1 MSATPSPLH
10 RLGAFAAARRRT
22 VLIAG
27 AVLFLLAAAFGAGAQ
42 AALSL
47 SRFEAPGSQ
56 SDTAEQILH
65 EEFKDGSPNY
75 VLLVTAKDGGTVD
88 DPEVAAEGRKLTED
102 LAGREGVDT
111 AGSYWSRGEN
121 SALVSEDRSQALV
134 VAWLRGTATEVRTD
148 LATITPDFTKDT
160 ELLTVRPGGQDEVFR
175 QVGEETRRDFLRAEA
190 VVVPAV
196 LLLLLWVYRRWSAA
210 GLTLGVGFFSVLA
223 TLAMLRGVTAFTEV
237 STFAANLALVLGLG
251 LGLDY
256 SLFIISRFREEMAA
270 TPGATDADRHA
281 AVVRTVASAG
291 RTVLFSG
298 FTVAASLAALF
309 LFPFPF
315 LQSFA
320 WAGIAVVGS
329 AAFGAVVL
337 LPAALAAVGRRT
349 LRPGRTEPPV
359 ESGRWYRNTLKVMR
373 RPLLYGLP
381 VLIALLALGAPFLG
395 ARFGLPDER
404 VLPASASSR
413 VVQEEIRTGFAAEET
428 DALQIV
434 TTGEATG
441 NPSSGSDYPERLSQ
455 VPGVFQVDTGSGT
468 YRGGDRAGAT
478 SDPGRFEAGEHT
490 RLTVVPDQEALAGDM
505 AQFVKRVRA
514 VEAPYSEVHVGGFP
528 AAMTDFRGELLD
540 RLPYVV
546 ALILL
551 VTFVILFLMTG
562 SLLIPAKA
570 TIANILSLSVMFG
583 VLVWVFQ
590 DGNLSGLLGFTA
602 SGRMEPSIPILMFC
616 IAYGLSMDY
625 EVFIMARIKEAY
637 DRTGDNTSAVAEG
650 IQRSAPLVTS
660 AAAILALTFAA
671 YATGGVVFLKELGI
685 GMALAVLVDALLIR
699 TLLVPAFMGLA
710 GKANWW
716 APAPLR
722 RLHARYG
729 ISEAPAAETP
739 RQDLVEAK

>member
-1 MSATPSPLH
+1 MPATPSPLH

-47 SRFEAPGSQ
+47 SRFEAPGSE
-56 SDTAEQILH
+56 SATAEQILH
-65 EEFKDGSPNY
+65 QQFKDGSPNY
-75 VLLVTAKDGGTVD
+75 VLLVTTKDGGTVD
-88 DPEVAAEGRKLTED
+88 DPEVVAEGRKLTED

-111 AGSYWSRGEN
+111 VGSYWSRGEH

-134 VAWLRGTATEVRTD
+134 VAWLQGTATEVRSE
-148 LATITPDFTKDT
+148 LATITPDFTRDT
-160 ELLTVRPGGQDEVFR
+160 KLLTVRPGGQDEVFR

-190 VVVPAV
+190 VVIPAV

-210 GLTLGVGFFSVLA
+210 ALTLGIGFFSVLA

-256 SLFIISRFREEMAA
+256 SLFIISRFREEMTA
-270 TPGATDADRHA
+270 TPGGSDADRHA

-349 LRPGRTEPPV
+349 LRPGRTDPAV
-359 ESGRWYRNTLKVMR
+359 ETGRWYRNTLRVMR

-441 NPSSGSDYPERLSQ
+441 NAPGPDYAERLSR

-468 YRGGDRAGAT
+468 YRDGDRVGAT
-478 SDPGRFEAGEHT
+478 TDPGRFEAGEHT

-505 AQFVKRVRA
+505 ARFVERVRA
-514 VEAPYSEVHVGGFP
+514 VDAPYTEVRVGGFP

-570 TIANILSLSVMFG
+570 TIANVLSLSVMFG

-660 AAAILALTFAA
+660 AAAILALTFAT

-729 ISEAPAAETP
+729 ISEAPAAEPP
-739 RQDLVEAK
+739 RQDLIEAK

>member
-1 MSATPSPLH
+1 MPATPSPLH

-47 SRFEAPGSQ
+47 SRFEAPGSE
-56 SDTAEQILH
+56 SATAEQILH
-65 EEFKDGSPNY
+65 QQFKDGSPNY
-75 VLLVTAKDGGTVD
+75 VLLVTAKNGGTVD

-111 AGSYWSRGEN
+111 VGSYWSRGEH

-134 VAWLRGTATEVRTD
+134 VAWLQGTATEVRSE
-148 LATITPDFTKDT
+148 LATITPDFTRDT
-160 ELLTVRPGGQDEVFR
+160 KLLTVRPGGQDEVFR

-190 VVVPAV
+190 VVIPAV

-210 GLTLGVGFFSVLA
+210 ALTLGIGFFSVLA

-270 TPGATDADRHA
+270 TAGGSDADRHA

-298 FTVAASLAALF
+298 VTVAASLAALF

-349 LRPGRTEPPV
+349 LRPGRTEPAV
-359 ESGRWYRNTLKVMR
+359 ETGRWYRNTLRVMR

-441 NPSSGSDYPERLSQ
+441 NAPGPDYAERLSR

-468 YRGGDRAGAT
+468 YRDGDRVGAT
-478 SDPGRFEAGEHT
+478 TDPGRFEAGEHT

-505 AQFVKRVRA
+505 ARFVERIRA
-514 VEAPYSEVHVGGFP
+514 VDAPYTEVRVGGFP

-570 TIANILSLSVMFG
+570 TIANVLSLSVMFG

-660 AAAILALTFAA
+660 AAAILALTFST

-729 ISEAPAAETP
+729 ISEAPAAEPP
-739 RQDLVEAK
+739 RQDLIEAK

>member
-47 SRFEAPGSQ
+47 SRFEAPGSE
-56 SDTAEQILH
+56 SATAEQILH

-75 VLLVTAKDGGTVD
+75 VLLITAKDGGTVD
-88 DPEVAAEGRKLTED
+88 DPAVAAEGRKLTED

-134 VAWLRGTATEVRTD
+134 VAWLQGTATEVRTE

-190 VVVPAV
+190 VVIPAV

-210 GLTLGVGFFSVLA
+210 GLTLGIGFFSVLS

-270 TPGATDADRHA
+270 TPGGTDADRHA

-349 LRPGRTEPPV
+349 LRPGRTEPAV
-359 ESGRWYRNTLKVMR
+359 ETGRWYRNTLKVMR

-395 ARFGLPDER
+395 AQFGLPDER

-413 VVQEEIRTGFAAEET
+413 IVQEEIRTGFAAEET

-434 TTGEATG
+434 TTGEAAENTPG
-441 NPSSGSDYPERLSQ
+441 TDYAERLSQ

-468 YRGGDRAGAT
+468 YRDGDRAGAT

-505 AQFVKRVRA
+505 AQFVERVRA
-514 VEAPYSEVHVGGFP
+514 VDAPYTEVRVGGFP
-528 AAMTDFRGELLD
+528 AAMTDFRAELLD

-660 AAAILALTFAA
+660 AAAILALTFAT

-716 APAPLR
+716 APDPLR

-729 ISEAPAAETP
+729 ISEAPAAGSP
-739 RQDLVEAK
+739 RQDLIEAK

>member
-1 MSATPSPLH
+1 MSATASALH
-10 RLGAFAAARRRT
+10 RLGALAAARRRT

-27 AVLFLLAAAFGAGAQ
+27 AVLFLLAAVFGAGAQ

-47 SRFEAPGSQ
+47 SRFEAPGSE
-56 SDTAEQILH
+56 SATAEQILH
-65 EEFKDGSPNY
+65 QEFKDGSPNY
-75 VLLVTAKDGGTVD
+75 VLLVTAKGGGTVD
-88 DPEVAAEGRKLTED
+88 DPAVVAEGRTLTND

-134 VAWLRGTATEVRTD
+134 VAWLQGTATEVRTE
-148 LATITPDFTKDT
+148 LATITPDFTRDT

-190 VVVPAV
+190 IVIPAV
-196 LLLLLWVYRRWSAA
+196 FLLLMWVYRRWSAA

-256 SLFIISRFREEMAA
+256 SLFVIARFREEMAA
-270 TPGATDADRHA
+270 TPGGTEADRHA
-281 AVVRTVASAG
+281 AVVRTVAGAG

-309 LFPFPF
+309 VFPFPF
-315 LQSFA
+315 LRSFA

-337 LPAALAAVGRRT
+337 LPAALAAAGRHT
-349 LRPGRTEPPV
+349 LRPGRAGPAV
-359 ESGRWYRNTLKVMR
+359 ETGRWYRNTLRVMR

-413 VVQEEIRTGFAAEET
+413 IVQEEIRTGFAAEET

-434 TTGEATG
+434 TTGEAAEGTPG
-441 NPSSGSDYPERLSQ
+441 ADYAQRLSRI
-455 VPGVFQVDTGSGT
+455 PGVFQVDTSGGT
-468 YRGGDRAGAT
+468 YRDGARAGAT
-478 SDPGRFEAGEHT
+478 PDPGRFEAGGHT

-505 AQFVKRVRA
+505 ARFVERIRA
-514 VEAPYSEVHVGGFP
+514 VDAPYTEVKVGGFP
-528 AAMTDFRGELLD
+528 AAMTDFRAELLD
-540 RLPYVV
+540 RLPYVI

-551 VTFVILFLMTG
+551 VTFAILFLMTG

-570 TIANILSLSVMFG
+570 TLANILSLGVMFG

-625 EVFIMARIKEAY
+625 EVFIMARVKEAY
-637 DRTGDNTSAVAEG
+637 DRTGDNTRAVAEG

-660 AAAILALTFAA
+660 AAAILALTFAV

-699 TLLVPAFMGLA
+699 TLLVPAFMSLA

-722 RLHARYG
+722 RLHTRYG
-729 ISEAPAAETP
+729 VGETPGDTP
-739 RQDLVEAK
+739 RQDLVGAK